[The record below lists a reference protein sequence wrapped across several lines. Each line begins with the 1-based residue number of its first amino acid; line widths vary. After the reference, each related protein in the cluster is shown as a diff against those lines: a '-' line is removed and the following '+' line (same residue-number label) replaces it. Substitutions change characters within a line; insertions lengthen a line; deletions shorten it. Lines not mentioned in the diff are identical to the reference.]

1 MSFGDLKVQ
10 DLIYEDSSNNEI
22 TVVIADLATKAN
34 PVFSGTV
41 TVPTATAG
49 DNSTKAASTAFVVA
63 SFAPKN
69 APAFTGSATG
79 VNLTLSGD
87 LTVNGTTTTINT
99 TTLQVED
106 KNIEIGKVSSPSDTT
121 ADGGGWSLLGATTK
135 TFNWVNATDAWTSSE
150 HIHLGDNKKFLAGTD
165 SDLEMYHTGSG
176 AYIQNKTGNLFIGSN
191 FDDDDGGDIRI
202 QAKYGENSIV
212 ALDDG
217 SVELYYDNVKK
228 LETISWGVD
237 CQGNTRTSGDFVC
250 LDNGKF
256 RAGNSSDL
264 QIFHNGSHNYIKCG
278 NDGQDIYI
286 ESSKDLYLKTGD
298 GSTGNHTA
306 IYAADNAGVQ
316 IKYDNNTK
324 LTTTNTG
331 IDVTGAI
338 TVNGSALSAAPE
350 VELTASGSI
359 SNNQAVMVQSNGT
372 AKAVAASTAVANP
385 PVANTLN
392 QIWTTDTYQSEICFD
407 SSIDRVVGLFR
418 HQTNGYP
425 WYVVGQPNANG
436 SITWDT
442 PTQLQST
449 NRTYGKI
456 GSFGNGKVVVVNKP
470 NWGDNEIIYVRIGT
484 VNASNNTISWGS
496 ETNVGTGNEPTLEMI
511 DSSYFIVT
519 WRQANASNGMM
530 MKVIQQTGTNGI
542 SQGSNQNAGWSDF
555 YMGGNAAE
563 ATYNSSTNKC
573 VWAWRST
580 SNTLRHLI
588 GTVNTSNKT
597 ISWGTAGSDPDS
609 GHPNGIDS
617 VWVSDTQFIT
627 FFRSNTHSTGRY
639 VVVTISGNNMT
650 SISSPVTFLSSGTAG
665 QPKSEWMSGQSRILL
680 TYKDGSTSDR
690 IRVQIGTFSSGS
702 VTWGTSVLLLGN
714 TGQPE
719 YYGMTPDDEGRAIF
733 LTDDQT
739 GGVSQYS
746 TIVNLTTTSTDADKF
761 IGFSTAAYSNG
772 QTATIAVVGNTSTQ
786 SSLTAGLKY
795 YVQKNG
801 TLATTADTPSVEA
814 GIALSSTKLLI
825 KG

>member
-1 MSFGDLKVQ
+1 MAYGDLKVRN
-10 DLIYEDSSNNEI
+10 LIWNTGSGDN
-22 TVVIADLATKAN
+22 TVVLSTLATQ
-34 PVFSGTV
+34 SYV
-41 TVPTATAG
+41 TT
-49 DNSTKAASTAFVVA
+49 N
-63 SFAPKN
+63 FAPKN
-69 APAFTGSATG
+69 APTFTGTINGADLILSG
-79 VNLTLSGD
+79 NLTVSG
-87 LTVNGTTTTINT
+87 TQTIINT
-99 TTLQVED
+99 NVLQVED
-106 KNIEIGKVSSPSDTT
+106 KHIEIGKVSTPSDTT
-121 ADGGGWSLLGATTK
+121 ADGGGIILKASSDR
-135 TFNWVNATDAWTSSE
+135 TFVWINSTDAWTSSE
-150 HIHLGDNKKFLAGTD
+150 HIQVA
-165 SDLEMYHTGSG
+165 SG
-176 AYIQNKTGNLFIGSN
+176 KTFI
-191 FDDDDGGDIRI
+191 
-202 QAKYGENSIV
+202 
-212 ALDDG
+212 
-217 SVELYYDNVKK
+217 
-228 LETISWGVD
+228 
-237 CQGNTRTSGDFVC
+237 
-250 LDNGKF
+250 
-256 RAGNSSDL
+256 
-264 QIFHNGSHNYIKCG
+264 
-278 NDGQDIYI
+278 
-286 ESSKDLYLKTGD
+286 GD
-298 GSTGNHTA
+298 GSTLTALNASNLGSGTVPTARLGTGTASSSNYLRGDGSWQTIDLSSKANLSGATFTGN
-306 IYAADNAGVQ
+306 ISLG
-316 IKYDNNTK
+316 DNNI
-324 LTTTNTG
+324 TNVGEISVDKVKPDNGTDWSVNMG
-331 IDVTGAI
+331 TNKNIQFSGSIGEIGDVTGFQATNDAQSANTAFGI
-338 TVNGSALSAAPE
+338 RATDIRFATGNAERFRVGSAGQLGIGGATYGSSGQVLTSGGSGAAPSWTSISAAPE

-555 YMGGNAAE
+555 HMGGNAAE

-702 VTWGTSVLLLGN
+702 VTWGTSVLILGN

-719 YYGMTPDDEGRAIF
+719 YYGMTLDDEGRAIF

-761 IGFSTAAYSNG
+761 IGFSTAAYPNG

-786 SSLTAGLKY
+786 SSLTAGLENITFKRME
-795 YVQKNG
+795 N
-801 TLATTADTPSVEA
+801 APAFNR
-814 GIALSSTKLLI
+814 ICN
-825 KG
+825 

>member
-1 MSFGDLKVQ
+1 M
-10 DLIYEDSSNNEI
+10 
-22 TVVIADLATKAN
+22 
-34 PVFSGTV
+34 
-41 TVPTATAG
+41 
-49 DNSTKAASTAFVVA
+49 
-63 SFAPKN
+63 
-69 APAFTGSATG
+69 
-79 VNLTLSGD
+79 
-87 LTVNGTTTTINT
+87 
-99 TTLQVED
+99 LQ
-106 KNIEIGKVSSPSDTT
+106 TRH
-121 ADGGGWSLLGATTK
+121 SL
-135 TFNWVNATDAWTSSE
+135 WVNATDAWTSSE
-150 HIHLGDNKKFLAGTD
+150 HIHLGDTKKLLIGSDSDLRIWHDGSHGYLDNDTGWLYVGSDNYIFQNKEFNETHARFLHDGAVELYHNNVKTFATDPYGSIIYGPEGYGAHLYMYADEGDDNADKWALLAYASGNFSIRNYSTGSWVDGLTLDGSNNATFAGDINLADNKKFISGD
-165 SDLEMYHTGSG
+165 GNDLEVYH
-176 AYIQNKTGNLFIGSN
+176 NGSN
-191 FDDDDGGDIRI
+191 SYMINTTGDLQINSQGDDLLLQAADDIYLMPQGNAAGVTIKGNG
-202 QAKYGENSIV
+202 A
-212 ALDDG
+212 
-217 SVELYYDNVKK
+217 VEAYHNNNKK
-228 LETISWGVD
+228 LET
-237 CQGNTRTSGDFVC
+237 TS
-250 LDNGKF
+250 
-256 RAGNSSDL
+256 S
-264 QIFHNGSHNYIKCG
+264 
-278 NDGQDIYI
+278 
-286 ESSKDLYLKTGD
+286 
-298 GSTGNHTA
+298 
-306 IYAADNAGVQ
+306 
-316 IKYDNNTK
+316 
-324 LTTTNTG
+324 G
-331 IDVTGAI
+331 INVTGAI
-338 TVNGSALSAAPE
+338 SVNGSPLSAAPE

-407 SSIDRVVGLFR
+407 SSIDRVVGFFR

-470 NWGDNEIIYVRIGT
+470 NWGDNETIYVRIGT

-496 ETNVGTGNEPTLEMI
+496 EVNVGTGNEPTLEMI

-555 YMGGNAAE
+555 HMGGNAAE

-739 GGVSQYS
+739 NGVSQYS
-746 TIVNLTTTSTDADKF
+746 TIVNLTATSTDADKF